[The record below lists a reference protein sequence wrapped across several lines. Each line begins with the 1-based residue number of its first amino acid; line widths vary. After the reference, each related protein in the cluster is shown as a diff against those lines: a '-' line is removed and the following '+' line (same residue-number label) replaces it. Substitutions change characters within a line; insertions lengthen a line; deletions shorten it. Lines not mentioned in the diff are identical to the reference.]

1 VYLRSQWE
9 QPSCHRR
16 RRRHHHDAGLERT
29 HPALEIRHVLL
40 DQEDQIHLDLVPWAR
55 LGRHERLQELLA
67 VLLEVV
73 QEQ

>member
-9 QPSCHRR
+9 QPSC
-16 RRRHHHDAGLERT
+16 HHHDAGLERT

-55 LGRHERLQELLA
+55 LGRHERLWELLA

-73 QEQ
+73 QEQEMQ